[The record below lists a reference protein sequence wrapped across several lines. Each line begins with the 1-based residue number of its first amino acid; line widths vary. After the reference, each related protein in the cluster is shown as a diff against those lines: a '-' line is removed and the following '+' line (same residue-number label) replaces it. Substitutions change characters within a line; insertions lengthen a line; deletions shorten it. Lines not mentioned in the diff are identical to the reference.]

1 MTILDKI
8 FGNRKNISAK
18 VSENHNEKKKTA
30 PELTPEKKAYMEKFC
45 EDDSPGWDAINA
57 ALNNVYPDTCER
69 HYATLIKYIFGG
81 KDPLDG
87 ISIYDNH
94 SQTFHRHIVSY
105 GMSELYYDLDSADK
119 EYSRWGFEFTM
130 RTVPFEEDQDTER
143 TDGTI
148 ARNEPF
154 WAMNLMQNL
163 ARYVYES
170 GNYFDAYHFIP
181 AHSPIRTETD
191 TKLTGIVFAPD
202 PQLDGINTPNGRVQ
216 FLQMIGVTQREL
228 DWLFEDPKTV
238 RAKALV
244 DKMRKDNP
252 FLITDLK
259 RTKEYV

>member
-1 MTILDKI
+1 MGILNKF
-8 FGNRKNISAK
+8 FGSQK
-18 VSENHNEKKKTA
+18 
-30 PELTPEKKAYMEKFC
+30 KKAYTEKFC
-45 EDDSPGWDAINA
+45 EDDTPGWAAIDE
-57 ALNNVYPDTCER
+57 ALNSIYPDTCER
-69 HYATLIKYIFGG
+69 HYATLIKYMFGG

-94 SQTFHRHIVSY
+94 IQTFHRHIVSY
-105 GMSELYYDLDSADK
+105 GMSELYYDPDSADK

-130 RTVPFEEDQDTER
+130 RTVPFEDDPDAGKK
-143 TDGTI
+143 DGT
-148 ARNEPF
+148 ASRNEPF

-181 AHSPIRTETD
+181 ANSPIRTETD

-202 PQLDGINTPNGRVQ
+202 PQLGGIDTPNGHVE
-216 FLQMIGVTQREL
+216 FLQMIGITQREL
-228 DWLFEDPKTV
+228 DWLFEDPTTA
-238 RAKALV
+238 RAKELI
-244 DKMRKDNP
+244 DKMRMDNP